1 MKLLID
7 AGNTRIKW
15 AVVKQEEWLRSGVLP
30 AEQANRLTQHI
41 VHHLDKSGVGLHEI
55 QQIWVSNVAGEE
67 IAQHIHNIG
76 TDETGEV
83 HFIVAHFIAAK
94 EVQCGVRNAYS
105 NPAQLGS
112 DRWAAL
118 IASWHLVRGKCLV
131 VNSGTATTID
141 ALSGQGEFL
150 GGLILPGVELM
161 QRSMVAAAVQL
172 RPAQGEY
179 VPFPLNSA
187 DALYSG
193 AIQANCGA
201 IERQYTLL
209 DDSSAP
215 LILSGGAAGLLQRCL
230 DQKRFSVPLRVVDN
244 LVLQGLLLI
253 AQEAA

>member
-15 AVVKQEEWLRSGVLP
+15 ALVKGEDWLCSGVLP
-30 AEQANRLTQHI
+30 AGQAGELSRHI
-41 VHHLDKSGVGLHEI
+41 AGHLDRLRTGLHGI

-67 IAQHIHNIG
+67 IAQHIRNLG
-76 TDETGEV
+76 AGQSGQP
-83 HFIVAHFIAAK
+83 HFVVAREA
-94 EVQCGVRNAYS
+94 QCGVRNGYS
-105 NPAQLGS
+105 SASQLGS

-118 IASWHLVRGKCLV
+118 IAAWHLVQGKCLV

-161 QRSMVAAAVQL
+161 QRSLVAATVQL
-172 RPAQGEY
+172 KSAQGEY

-193 AIQANCGA
+193 AIQASCGA
-201 IERQYTLL
+201 IERQYALL
-209 DDSSAP
+209 DDDSAP
-215 LILSGGAAGLLQRCL
+215 VLLSGGAAGLLQPCL
-230 DQKRFSVPLRVVDN
+230 DQKLFSAPPCVVDN

-253 AQEAA
+253 AREANCC

>member
-1 MKLLID
+1 
-7 AGNTRIKW
+7 
-15 AVVKQEEWLRSGVLP
+15 
-30 AEQANRLTQHI
+30 
-41 VHHLDKSGVGLHEI
+41 
-55 QQIWVSNVAGEE
+55 
-67 IAQHIHNIG
+67 
-76 TDETGEV
+76 
-83 HFIVAHFIAAK
+83 
-94 EVQCGVRNAYS
+94 VRNGYS
-105 NPAQLGS
+105 NAAQLGS

-118 IASWHLVRGKCLV
+118 IAAWHLVRGKCLV

-172 RPAQGEY
+172 KPAQGEY

-209 DDSSAP
+209 DDGSAP

-230 DQKRFSVPLRVVDN
+230 DQKRFSVPPRVVDN

-253 AQEAA
+253 AREDA